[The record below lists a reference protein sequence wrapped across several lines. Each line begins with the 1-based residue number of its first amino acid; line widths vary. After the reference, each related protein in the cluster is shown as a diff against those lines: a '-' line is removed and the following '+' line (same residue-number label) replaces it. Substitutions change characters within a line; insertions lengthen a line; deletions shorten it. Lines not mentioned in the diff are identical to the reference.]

1 MTNRRDF
8 LRGGFAIASVAAS
21 AAFTRDSLLAWAAQ
35 SPIKLA
41 HREGN
46 MLRTSSPGVYELAAK
61 ISGISGIE
69 VQTTRSNLWDRDT
82 VLAYKRESLRWNIR
96 TVSMGGSLPN
106 GGTLLD
112 PGPCEQSLRKTIR
125 AGEILG
131 AGVVLVPGFRETC
144 PKMDDE
150 ASYGPVVKLLK
161 TLAPVAEDAGI
172 VLGLELSLTTDEYV
186 KLLGLVEH
194 RAVRAYWDATGTE
207 SMVHNGEGI
216 KGIEVIGAKIVQM
229 HLKNNRDPLMENP
242 GLVDWSKAWPAIRK
256 SGFDMRL
263 HLLARQHLAHTQ
275 PLDQLEALSEL
286 WVSAKR
292 AGHRHQRDARS
303 VSS

>member
-1 MTNRRDF
+1 MSRSPIDRRAF
-8 LRGGFAIASVAAS
+8 LRAGVTIGAGAAAISLTPDAIA
-21 AAFTRDSLLAWAAQ
+21 AFAAQ
-35 SPIKLA
+35 SPLKLA

-46 MLRTSSPGVYELAAK
+46 MLRMSSPGVYELAAK
-61 ISGISGIE
+61 IPGISGIE

-112 PGPCEQSLRKTIR
+112 AGPCEQSLRKTIR

-144 PKMDDE
+144 PTMDDE
-150 ASYGPVVKLLK
+150 ASYGPVVRLLK
-161 TLAPVAEDAGI
+161 TLAPIAEDAGI

-186 KLLGLVEH
+186 TLLGLVDH

-207 SMVHNGEGI
+207 SMVHNGQGI

-256 SGFDMRL
+256 SGFEGWFAFETPHASPEACIEETKKNVAWVMRNW
-263 HLLARQHLAHTQ
+263 T
-275 PLDQLEALSEL
+275 S
-286 WVSAKR
+286 
-292 AGHRHQRDARS
+292 
-303 VSS
+303 

>member
-1 MTNRRDF
+1 
-8 LRGGFAIASVAAS
+8 A
-21 AAFTRDSLLAWAAQ
+21 AWAAA
-35 SPIKLA
+35 SPVKIG

-46 MLRTSSPGVYELAAK
+46 MLRTSSPGVYELASK
-61 ISGISGIE
+61 IPGLSGIE

-82 VLAYKRESLRWNIR
+82 VLAYKRESHRWNIR
-96 TVSMGGSLPN
+96 TISMGGSLPA

-112 PGPCEQSLRKTIR
+112 PGPCEASLRKTIH

-131 AGVVLVPGFRETC
+131 ANVVLVPGFRETC

-150 ASYGPVVKLLK
+150 SSYGPVVQLLK

-186 KLLGLVEH
+186 KLLGLVSH
-194 RAVRAYWDATGTE
+194 AAVRAYWDATGTE

-216 KGIEVIGAKIVQM
+216 KGIEVLGASIVQM
-229 HLKNNRDPLMENP
+229 HLKNNRNPLMEEP

-256 SGFDMRL
+256 SRFDGWFVFETP
-263 HLLARQHLAHTQ
+263 HATPEAC
-275 PLDQLEALSEL
+275 LEETKKNIA
-286 WVSAKR
+286 WVMKNQ
-292 AGHRHQRDARS
+292 G
-303 VSS
+303 

>member
-1 MTNRRDF
+1 VINRRDF
-8 LRGGFAIASVAAS
+8 LRSSIAAGALASVARGKPEGLTHDPS
-21 AAFTRDSLLAWAAQ
+21 SVAAWVAQ

-61 ISGISGIE
+61 IPGISGIE

-112 PGPCEQSLRKTIR
+112 AGPCEQSLRKTIR

-150 ASYGPVVKLLK
+150 ASYGPVVKLLQK
-161 TLAPVAEDAGI
+161 LAPVAEEAGI

-186 KLLGLVEH
+186 KLLGLVAH
-194 RAVRAYWDATGTE
+194 AAVRAYWDATGTE
-207 SMVHNGEGI
+207 SMVHNGEGL
-216 KGIEVIGAKIVQM
+216 KGIEVLGAKIVQM

-256 SGFDMRL
+256 SGFEGWYAFETPHASPEACIEETKKNVAWVMRN
-263 HLLARQHLAHTQ
+263 
-275 PLDQLEALSEL
+275 
-286 WVSAKR
+286 
-292 AGHRHQRDARS
+292 RS
-303 VSS
+303 

>member
-1 MTNRRDF
+1 MGHRIPHRREF
-8 LRGGFAIASVAAS
+8 LRSALSAGAVASVGLS
-21 AAFTRDSLLAWAAQ
+21 VSEVLAWAA
-35 SPIKLA
+35 SAPIKLA

-46 MLRTSSPGVYELAAK
+46 MLRTSSPGVYELASK
-61 ISGISGIE
+61 IPGISGIE

-96 TVSMGGSLPN
+96 TVSMGGSLPA

-150 ASYGPVVKLLK
+150 ASYGPVVQLLK
-161 TLAPVAEDAGI
+161 TLAPVAESAGI

-186 KLLGLVEH
+186 KLLGLVGH
-194 RAVRAYWDATGTE
+194 PSVRAYWDATGTE
-207 SMVHNGEGI
+207 SMVHNNEGI
-216 KGIEVIGAKIVQM
+216 KGIEVLGAGIVQM
-229 HLKNNRDPLMENP
+229 HLKNNREPLMEVP

-256 SGFDMRL
+256 SGFDGWFAFETP
-263 HLLARQHLAHTQ
+263 HAS
-275 PLDQLEALSEL
+275 PEACVEETKKNVA
-286 WVSAKR
+286 WVMKNQ
-292 AGHRHQRDARS
+292 G
-303 VSS
+303 